1 VSDAH
6 DHRPVRVLVV
16 DDEFFVRDFVA
27 RTLRKAGYQTETAS
41 DGRVALRIAEDPPPL
56 DLLVTDLKM
65 PGMSGADLGRA
76 LLRRDANVK
85 VLVLTA
91 YPDAVLEEEPATA
104 GRQAVL
110 SKPCT
115 VKELLQAVSLILFG
129 HIRGLEAPLMRV
141 PRPPD
146 P

>member
-1 VSDAH
+1 MSTGGS
-6 DHRPVRVLVV
+6 RVFVV

-41 DGRVALRIAEDPPPL
+41 DGRVALRIAAEPPPL

-65 PGMSGADLGRA
+65 PGMSGADLSRA

-91 YPDAVLEEEPATA
+91 YPDAVLGGTGDGRPA
-104 GRQAVL
+104 GCPQ
-110 SKPCT
+110 
-115 VKELLQAVSLILFG
+115 
-129 HIRGLEAPLMRV
+129 
-141 PRPPD
+141 
-146 P
+146 